1 MSKDLVKKK
10 ITNLKESKSQNEKK
24 IQELDIE
31 AKILKQK
38 LHIED

>member
-10 ITNLKESKSQNEKK
+10 ISNLKESKSQNEKK
-24 IQELDIE
+24 ILELDIE